1 MRYILIFLSPLLLN
15 AAMLLG
21 LYKDQNLS
29 GWVMSEKYDGVR
41 AIWDGKRLKSRNDLA
56 FNEPKFWSAD
66 FPPFWLDG
74 ELYTRANDFERISSI
89 VAKSDER
96 WGEILYLVFDVP
108 NAKGDLFERLAVL
121 KEYLKEHQNLQK
133 RIKIIEQIPIK
144 SREHAFSFLDEIS
157 SRGGEGVVLRNPKA
171 SYENAR
177 SKNILKL
184 KKFYDAECE
193 ITALNEGKGKL
204 KGRLGF
210 VLCKDLKSK
219 ISFKIGS
226 GFSDEE
232 RELCKDLNPKNA
244 NRNFENPKNNENFKT
259 PKKCLKIGDIITY
272 KYQNLTK
279 NNKPRFPVFLR
290 VRNVK
295 Y

>member
-1 MRYILIFLSPLLLN
+1 MRLCFWAFI
-15 AAMLLG
+15 
-21 LYKDQNLS
+21 S

-41 AIWDGKRLKSRNDLA
+41 AIWDGKNLKSRNNLK
-56 FNEPKFWSAD
+56 FNQPSFWSAD

-74 ELYTRANDFERISSI
+74 ELYTKRGDFERISSI
-89 VAKSDER
+89 VASTDER
-96 WGEILYLVFDVP
+96 WKEIVYLIFDVP

-121 KEYLKEHQNLQK
+121 QDYLNKHQNLK
-133 RIKIIEQIPIK
+133 NRIKIIEQIPIK
-144 SREHAFSFLDEIS
+144 SRAHAFSFLDEIS
-157 SRGGEGVVLRNPKA
+157 NANGEGVVLRNPKA
-171 SYENAR
+171 NYENTR

-193 ITALNEGKGKL
+193 ITAINEGKGKL

-226 GFSDEE
+226 GFSDTQRAFCDDFSLKSTEQN
-232 RELCKDLNPKNA
+232 KSQAIKSAP
-244 NRNFENPKNNENFKT
+244 
-259 PKKCLKIGDIITY
+259 KCLKIGDIITY

-279 NNKPRFPVFLR
+279 NKKPRFPVFLR
-290 VRNVK
+290 IRNEI
-295 Y
+295 

>member
-1 MRYILIFLSPLLLN
+1 MRYILIFLAPLLLN

-21 LYKDQNLS
+21 VYKDQNLS

-41 AIWDGKRLKSRNDLA
+41 AIWDGKNLKSRNNLK
-56 FNEPKFWSAD
+56 FNQPSFWSAD

-74 ELYTRANDFERISSI
+74 EIYTKRGDFERISSI
-89 VAKSDER
+89 VASTDER
-96 WGEILYLVFDVP
+96 WKEIVYLIFDVP

-121 KEYLKEHQNLQK
+121 QDYLNKHQNLK
-133 RIKIIEQIPIK
+133 NRIKIIEQIPIK
-144 SREHAFSFLDEIS
+144 SRAHAFSFLDEIS
-157 SRGGEGVVLRNPKA
+157 NANGEGVVLRNPKA
-171 SYENAR
+171 NYENTR

-193 ITALNEGKGKL
+193 ITAINEGKGKL

-219 ISFKIGS
+219 LSFKIGS
-226 GFSDEE
+226 GFSDDE
-232 RELCKDLNPKNA
+232 RALCDDFGIKSTEQN
-244 NRNFENPKNNENFKT
+244 KT
-259 PKKCLKIGDIITY
+259 QAIKSAPKCLKIGDIITY

-279 NNKPRFPVFLR
+279 NKKPRFPVFLR
-290 VRNVK
+290 IRNEI
-295 Y
+295 

>member
-1 MRYILIFLSPLLLN
+1 MRYILIFLAPLLLN

-21 LYKDQNLS
+21 VYKDQNLS

-41 AIWDGKRLKSRNDLA
+41 AIWDGKNLKSRNNLK
-56 FNEPKFWSAD
+56 FNQPSFWSAD

-74 ELYTRANDFERISSI
+74 ELYTKRGDFERISSI
-89 VAKSDER
+89 VASTDER
-96 WGEILYLVFDVP
+96 WKEIVYLIFDVP

-121 KEYLKEHQNLQK
+121 QDYLNKHQNLK
-133 RIKIIEQIPIK
+133 NRIKIIEQIPIK
-144 SREHAFSFLDEIS
+144 SRAHAFSFLDEIS
-157 SRGGEGVVLRNPKA
+157 NANGEGAVLRNPKA
-171 SYENAR
+171 NYENTR

-193 ITALNEGKGKL
+193 ITAINEGKGKL

-226 GFSDEE
+226 GFSDDE
-232 RELCKDLNPKNA
+232 RALCDDFGIKSTEQNKSQATKSAP
-244 NRNFENPKNNENFKT
+244 
-259 PKKCLKIGDIITY
+259 KCLKIGDIITY

-279 NNKPRFPVFLR
+279 NKKPRFPVFLR
-290 VRNVK
+290 IRNEI
-295 Y
+295 

>member
-1 MRYILIFLSPLLLN
+1 MRYILIFLAPLLLN

-21 LYKDQNLS
+21 VYKDQNLS

-41 AIWDGKRLKSRNDLA
+41 AIWDGKNLKSRNNLK
-56 FNEPKFWSAD
+56 FNQPSFWSAD

-74 ELYTRANDFERISSI
+74 ELYTKRGDFERISSI
-89 VAKSDER
+89 VASTDER
-96 WGEILYLVFDVP
+96 WKEIVYLIFDVP

-121 KEYLKEHQNLQK
+121 QDYLNKHQNLK
-133 RIKIIEQIPIK
+133 NRIKIIEQIPIK
-144 SREHAFSFLDEIS
+144 SRAHAFSFLDEIS
-157 SRGGEGVVLRNPKA
+157 NAGCEGVVLRNPKA
-171 SYENAR
+171 NYENTR

-193 ITALNEGKGKL
+193 ITAINEGKGKL

-226 GFSDEE
+226 GFSDTQ
-232 RELCKDLNPKNA
+232 RALCDDFGIKSTEQNKSQAIKSAP
-244 NRNFENPKNNENFKT
+244 
-259 PKKCLKIGDIITY
+259 KCLKIGDIITY

-279 NNKPRFPVFLR
+279 NKKPRFPVFLR
-290 VRNVK
+290 IRNEI
-295 Y
+295 